1 MVNNVALLIL
11 ALYNLCLF
19 AGTAYLIIE
28 YDWSA
33 WWFLLAVLVMS
44 MYRSSKDDEK

>member
-1 MVNNVALLIL
+1 MVNPITVLII
-11 ALYNLCLF
+11 ALYNLSLF

-33 WWFLLAVLVMS
+33 WWFLLTVGIMGVH
-44 MYRSSKDDEK
+44 RSSKDDEK